1 MKKILLLI
9 LGLIAVAVIVIL
21 IKGPVK
27 DSNVP
32 DKYEVIS
39 VAEKFVKNNLK
50 APSTAEFSPLSETT
64 INIFKD
70 NSVWVDGYVDAQ
82 NSFGAMIRS
91 KYSVKMIYNPYNKT
105 FTLKDISIQ

>member
-1 MKKILLLI
+1 MKKIILLI
-9 LGLIAVAVIVIL
+9 VGLIVIFVL
-21 IKGPVK
+21 VRLVKGPAR
-27 DSNVP
+27 DSQTP
-32 DKYEVIS
+32 DEYAVIS

-50 APSTAEFSPLSETT
+50 APSTAEFSPLSETS

-105 FTLKDISIQ
+105 FTLKDISIK